1 MTINKERKR
10 RKTMAKEFKVIPANM
25 KGQMRFIVTDLEGK
39 VIDDMNGYGYKT
51 QTTAYRGHIYK
62 RRCGMI

>member
-1 MTINKERKR
+1 
-10 RKTMAKEFKVIPANM
+10 MAKEFKVIPANM